1 MINYNA
7 LSRICIWI
15 SRIGCCRGFG
25 IQSPW
30 AYSFVRYVINEHY
43 PYYAYGMLRAAF
55 SRLSV
60 IERKMGEL
68 YFRLV
73 NFLQPS
79 RVLFLF
85 PTDDRLTGLRR
96 RYIRSGCGRC
106 EFAEIEKHDGSLSE
120 DTSRPILDTSHP
132 VLVCCD
138 SSLVSADMIMS
149 MVGRLRKG
157 DMILIEDIKANKDSR
172 MMWRDLRNI
181 LSGALM
187 FDLFYCGIVYVDA
200 DRYMQH
206 FKINF

>member
-7 LSRICIWI
+7 LSRICVWI
-15 SRIGCCRGFG
+15 SRIGYCRGFG

-43 PYYAYGMLRAAF
+43 PYYAYGKLRRKF
-55 SRLSV
+55 SRRSV
-60 IERKMGEL
+60 SERKMGEL

-85 PTDDRLTGLRR
+85 PPDDRLVGFRMK
-96 RYIRSGCGRC
+96 YIRSGCRRS
-106 EFAEIEKHDGSLSE
+106 EFVEIEKADNLLTV
-120 DTSRPILDTSHP
+120 DAFRTL
-132 VLVCCD
+132 LVCCA

-157 DMILIEDIKANKDSR
+157 DMILIEDIKDNRDSR
-172 MMWRDLRNI
+172 MMWRELRNR

-187 FDLFYCGIVYVDA
+187 FDLFYCGIIYVDA